1 MPIVVDVGTDN
12 EELRNHPLYLGLRRP
27 RPSTEELVEFV
38 DEIMMKLN
46 ARYPN
51 LIIQFEDWSSEH
63 AFLFL
68 ERYKNKYPMFN
79 DDIQGTGSV
88 ILAGLVNAARM
99 VSKKTGKDLTDHRI
113 LMAGAGSASI
123 GVAKQLMS
131 FFTLNG
137 LSEEEA
143 RLRIWTTDSKG
154 LVTMNRGDKIAPYKE
169 YFARTDNGDV
179 QVKDFM
185 DVIDYVKPTVI
196 LGFCT
201 VHGYFNEG
209 VLRKM
214 AEINEHPIIF
224 PLSNPTSKSECT
236 FEEALTH
243 TDGRCVFAAGSP
255 FPDVTFQGRARVA
268 DLGNTF

>member
-1 MPIVVDVGTDN
+1 
-12 EELRNHPLYLGLRRP
+12 
-27 RPSTEELVEFV
+27 
-38 DEIMMKLN
+38 
-46 ARYPN
+46 
-51 LIIQFEDWSSEH
+51 
-63 AFLFL
+63 
-68 ERYKNKYPMFN
+68 
-79 DDIQGTGSV
+79 
-88 ILAGLVNAARM
+88 
-99 VSKKTGKDLTDHRI
+99 
-113 LMAGAGSASI
+113 MAGAGSASI

-224 PLSNPTSKSECT
+224 PLSNPTSKSE
-236 FEEALTH
+236 
-243 TDGRCVFAAGSP
+243 
-255 FPDVTFQGRARVA
+255 
-268 DLGNTF
+268 